1 VSRRLIIAA
10 VQPKLE
16 VGAPER
22 NLERLETL
30 IRDAHRAHQPDLIV
44 LPEAMTS
51 PNTIDPRVR
60 QVPRPI
66 DGAPLN
72 LMSLLAREFQ
82 CCIAG
87 GFLAVRGRHAYGTY
101 ALVEP
106 DGRAH
111 LHDKDIPSAT
121 ENFYYRGG
129 DDDGVTAVAEWDR
142 RRVGLAS
149 GMEWARVRTARRLR
163 DAAVQLVIG
172 GQCWPWTPEE
182 DRRGPVG
189 RWLREEYV
197 RSQRQCREIPSL
209 MARLVGAPTVMASHV
224 GPVDMLQIPGGT
236 RFLWKT
242 DMVGETHICDR
253 DGSTLARL
261 SRSDGEGHIAARV
274 ELNAAA
280 PADSLPDSYWT
291 TDISAPITAVF
302 HASNVVG
309 AAAYRIRT
317 LRKQFPW
324 QTTAHSDLPDEV
336 PPRVSVLN
344 CTQAGRLAN
353 FATNVV
359 AVQRREIVADD
370 VVHLTL
376 SNQDGTPLPRWK
388 PGAHIDLILDDETV
402 RQYSLCGDPA
412 DPTYEIAVLREPDG
426 SGGSAWVHDKIA
438 EGDRFQIRGPRS
450 HFRMADSPRYLFIA
464 GGIGITPLRPMIHRA
479 ATRDSQWRLLYGGRT
494 AASMAFADQ
503 FAQRYPANIELHPQD
518 SDGLLDLDA
527 ALTDLEPG
535 TLVYCCGPEPLLNA
549 VETRCKD
556 LPDGTLHIER
566 FLPRKDQSHDPDTSF
581 TVQLGRTGRTLTVP
595 AHRSVLDT
603 LLDEGIDMD
612 YSCQTGVC
620 GTCEVAV
627 IEGTPEHRDSIT
639 SAATRN
645 AEERMMTCV
654 SRARTAKLILDL

>member
-1 VSRRLIIAA
+1 MTTHMIIAA
-10 VQPKLE
+10 IQPQLE

-22 NLERLETL
+22 NLERLEAL
-30 IRDAHRAHQPDLIV
+30 IRDAYRAHQPDLMV

-51 PNTIDPRVR
+51 PNTIDPRLR
-60 QVPRPI
+60 TVPRPI

-87 GFLAVRGRHAYGTY
+87 GFLAIRGRHAYGTY

-111 LHDKDIPSAT
+111 LHDKDIPSGT
-121 ENFYYRGG
+121 ENLYYRGG
-129 DDDGVTAVAEWDR
+129 DDDGVTTVAGWDR

-163 DAAVQLVIG
+163 DAAVQLVVG
-172 GQCWPWTPEE
+172 GQCWPWTPE

-197 RSQRQCREIPSL
+197 GSQRQCRELPPI

-224 GPVDMLQIPGGT
+224 GPVDMLQIPSRS
-236 RFLWKT
+236 RFLWQT
-242 DMVGETHICDR
+242 HMVGETHICDR
-253 DGSTLARL
+253 DGSTLAHL
-261 SRSDGEGHIAARV
+261 CRSDGEGHIAARV
-274 ELNAAA
+274 ELDA
-280 PADSLPDSYWT
+280 PTPTDALPDSYWT
-291 TDISAPITAVF
+291 TDISAPINAAF
-302 HASNVVG
+302 HASNVIS
-309 AAAYRIRT
+309 AAVYRFRT
-317 LRKQFPW
+317 LRGQFPW
-324 QTTAHSDLPDEV
+324 QTTAHTNLPDEV
-336 PPRVSVLN
+336 PPRPASSRSGPAVRS
-344 CTQAGRLAN
+344 ASH
-353 FATNVV
+353 ATTVV
-359 AVQRREIVADD
+359 TVRRREMIADD
-370 VVHLTL
+370 VVHLAL
-376 SNQDGTPLPRWK
+376 ASLDGTPLPRWK

-412 DPTYEIAVLREPDG
+412 EPTYEIAVLREREG
-426 SGGSAWVHDKIA
+426 TGGSAWVHDKIA
-438 EGDRFQIRGPRS
+438 EGDHCRIRGPRN
-450 HFRMADSPRYLFIA
+450 HFRLENSPRYLFIA
-464 GGIGITPLRPMIHRA
+464 GGIGITPLRPMIQVA
-479 ATRDSQWRLLYGGRT
+479 ATRNSQWRLLYGGRT
-494 AASMAFADQ
+494 AASMAFSDE
-503 FAQRYPANIELHPQD
+503 FAQRYVENIELHPQD

-527 ALTDLEPG
+527 HLANLEPG

-549 VETRCKD
+549 VETRCRD

-581 TVQLGRTGRTLTVP
+581 TIQLARTGRTLTVP

-620 GTCEVAV
+620 GTCEVA
-627 IEGTPEHRDSIT
+627 ILDGTPEHRDSIT
-639 SAATRN
+639 STGTPD
-645 AEERMMTCV
+645 AEKRMMTCV
-654 SRARTAKLILDL
+654 SRARTSKLTLDL

>member
-1 VSRRLIIAA
+1 VSRHIIIAA
-10 VQPKLE
+10 VQPELE

-30 IRDAHRAHQPDLIV
+30 IRDAYRAHQPDLIV

-51 PNTIDPRVR
+51 PNAIDPRLR
-60 QVPRPI
+60 DVPRPV

-101 ALVEP
+101 ALIEP

-111 LHDKDIPSAT
+111 LHDKDIPSGT

-129 DDDGVTAVAEWDR
+129 NDDGVTAVAQWDR
-142 RRVGLAS
+142 RRIGLAS
-149 GMEWARVRTARRLR
+149 GMEWARVRTARRLH
-163 DAAVQLVIG
+163 DASVQLVVG

-182 DRRGPVG
+182 LRGPVG

-197 RSQRQCREIPSL
+197 RSARQCRELPSI
-209 MARLVGAPTVMASHV
+209 MARLVGTPTVMASHV
-224 GPVDMLQIPGGT
+224 GAVDMLQIPGGS

-242 DMVGETHICDR
+242 NMVGETHICDC

-261 SRSDGEGHIAARV
+261 SRADGEGHIAARV
-274 ELNAAA
+274 ELGA
-280 PADSLPDSYWT
+280 PAPAESMPDGYWT
-291 TDISAPITAVF
+291 TDISAPISAAF
-302 HASNVVG
+302 HASNVIG

-324 QTTAHSDLPDEV
+324 QTTAHTDLPDEG
-336 PPRVSVLN
+336 PPRSCGLSS
-344 CTQAGRLAN
+344 TQARRLAN
-353 FATNVV
+353 FATTVV
-359 AVQRREIVADD
+359 TVQRREMVADD

-376 SNQDGTPLPRWK
+376 SGQDGIPLPRWK

-412 DPTYEIAVLREPDG
+412 DPTYEIAVLRERDG
-426 SGGSAWVHDKIA
+426 SGGSAWVHDKIT
-438 EGDRFQIRGPRS
+438 EGDRFRIGGPRN
-450 HFRMADSPRYLFIA
+450 HFHMVNAQRYLFIA
-464 GGIGITPLRPMIHRA
+464 GGIGITPLRPMIQRA

-494 AASMAFADQ
+494 AGSMAFADE
-503 FAQRYPANIELHPQD
+503 FAERYGTNIELHPQD
-518 SDGLLDLDA
+518 SDGLLDLDTA
-527 ALTDLEPG
+527 FSDLEPG

-549 VETRCKD
+549 LETRCKD

-581 TVQLGRTGRTLTVP
+581 TIQLARSGRTLTVP

-627 IEGTPEHRDSIT
+627 IDGTPEHRDSIT
-639 SAATRN
+639 SATTPG
-645 AEERMMTCV
+645 AEKRMMTCV
-654 SRARTAKLILDL
+654 SRARTVKLVIDL